1 MANKGENILGEEATV
16 LSIEKRGCG
25 GKGQGVVDLWGGTLG
40 ELDAAVDT
48 FLFCPLSLE

>member
-25 GKGQGVVDLWGGTLG
+25 GKGQGAADLWGGTLR
-40 ELDAAVDT
+40 ELDTAMDAF
-48 FLFCPLSLE
+48 FLVP